1 MNDNEIARI
10 LDDADAALRGGGT
23 VDLGKLGFW
32 RAVAAV
38 KRHPALAER
47 HADRIGAIDREAFVR
62 WALLTVPF
70 PLGTLIAALGVVA
83 GLGVVASGYYVDA
96 PANGLLLLAG
106 TAVVFTAVH
115 SLTHAVVG
123 MQAGMRFSHWFVGSL
138 TRPQPGVKVDYAT
151 YLRTP
156 ARSRAVM
163 HASGAIATKAV
174 PFLMLGAAWGMGA
187 PGWAWIALLVTGV
200 VMIVTDVAWSTKSS
214 DWKKYRREMR
224 YAGSGNRPT

>member
-10 LDDADAALRGGGT
+10 LDDADAALRGGGP

-38 KRHPALAER
+38 KRDPALAER

-156 ARSRAVM
+156 ARSSRRHARIRSNRHESRAVP
-163 HASGAIATKAV
+163 HARGSVGHGRTRVGVDRTARHRC
-174 PFLMLGAAWGMGA
+174 GHDRHRCR
-187 PGWAWIALLVTGV
+187 LVDEV
-200 VMIVTDVAWSTKSS
+200 V
-214 DWKKYRREMR
+214 
-224 YAGSGNRPT
+224 